1 MGTESNESSQDRPAN
16 KMPVPLQ
23 DALKEVIV
31 HLKGQPLLL
40 CLLGIGILFV
50 IAGSTVKTLPAILP
64 SLGMIFILG
73 IVIWGFIEIQ
83 KVQHGKIKSGDV
95 KVGRGVKAERSEAQ
109 SGGVSGA
116 AKGASQASSGNI
128 VIGGKAD
135 LKGVKMKTGD
145 VKLGSDNSTDEKEK

>member
-1 MGTESNESSQDRPAN
+1 MGTESNESSPETAN
-16 KMPVPLQ
+16 ERPVPLS
-23 DALKEVIV
+23 DALKEVIAN
-31 HLKGQPLLL
+31 LKGQPLLL

-73 IVIWGFIEIQ
+73 IAIWGFIEIQ
-83 KVQHGKIKSGDV
+83 KIQHRKIKSGDV
-95 KVGRGVKAERSEAQ
+95 KVGRGVKAQTSEAQ

-116 AKGASQASSGNI
+116 AKGASQAASGNI
-128 VIGGKAD
+128 VIGDKAD

-145 VKLGSDNSTDEKEK
+145 VKFGGGNPKDEKGK

>member
-1 MGTESNESSQDRPAN
+1 MGTESNESSPETAN
-16 KMPVPLQ
+16 ERPVPLS
-23 DALKEVIV
+23 DALKEVIAN
-31 HLKGQPLLL
+31 LKGQPLLL

-73 IVIWGFIEIQ
+73 IAIWGFIEIQ
-83 KVQHGKIKSGDV
+83 KIQHGKITSGDV
-95 KVGRGVKAERSEAQ
+95 KVGRGVKAQTSEAQ

-116 AKGASQASSGNI
+116 AKGASQAASGNI
-128 VIGGKAD
+128 VIGDKAD

-145 VKLGSDNSTDEKEK
+145 VKFGGGNPKDEKGK